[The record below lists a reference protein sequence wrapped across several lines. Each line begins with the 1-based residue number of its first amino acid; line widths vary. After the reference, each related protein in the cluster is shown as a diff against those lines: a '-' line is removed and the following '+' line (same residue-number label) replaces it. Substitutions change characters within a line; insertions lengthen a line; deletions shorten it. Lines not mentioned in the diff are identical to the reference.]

1 VRWFQQWG
9 GTVDNDDDKV
19 KHQAADFIGM
29 CFKLLPCNE
38 RCRQQHIKATVPSK
52 TVPGSGIAA
61 V

>member
-1 VRWFQQWG
+1 
-9 GTVDNDDDKV
+9 VDNDDDKV